1 MLAPESTDPAAGG
14 LAAAGLAKG
23 QPRRSRA
30 GTRRAWTA
38 QDLAYVAVFAALVAV
53 AAVVPALP
61 AGNLLGVPI
70 TIQTMMVILVG
81 LALGAVRAGAALGLY
96 VLLGVMGLPIF
107 SSFRGGP
114 GILLS
119 PGAGYIFGF
128 IAGAIVAGVV
138 TTLLLLRRSVPR
150 VVALSIAALAGTA
163 AIHAMG
169 ILGMMVNG
177 KLSVQAAAA
186 ADLMFVPG
194 DLLKCAIAV
203 AIVLPLHRAFPELL
217 VRRRGGR
224 RGAP

>member
-1 MLAPESTDPAAGG
+1 MLAPESADPAAGG

-23 QPRRSRA
+23 QPGRSRA
-30 GTRRAWTA
+30 GARRAWTA

-70 TIQTMMVILVG
+70 TIQTMMVIMVG

-119 PGAGYIFGF
+119 PGAGYILGF
-128 IAGAIVAGVV
+128 VAGAFVAGAV
-138 TTLLLLRRSVPR
+138 TTLLLHRSVPR
-150 VVALSIAALAGTA
+150 VVGLSIAALAGTA

-177 KLSVQAAAA
+177 KLSAQAAAA

-224 RGAP
+224 RGA